1 MKFLD
6 EVRRQWVAGAWK
18 DFAISLAC
26 GVIFGFVINVING
39 AL

>member
-6 EVRRQWVAGAWK
+6 EVRRQWIAGAWQ
-18 DFAISLAC
+18 DFAISLVC